1 MFLIIKCLKLGIVD
15 DEDDE
20 DDEDTL
26 VFNEKHN
33 VWVDTD
39 NNLCYT
45 NKDTTP
51 GPIGQ
56 VQRGMFLKFPD
67 PKMVKPKRTPEQE
80 RRLVSLQNHL
90 AKMNQARSM
99 GIFLDED
106 QRDMIED
113 EIKKLNAMS

>member
-1 MFLIIKCLKLGIVD
+1 M
-15 DEDDE
+15 DDE

-56 VQRGMFLKFPD
+56 IQRGMFFKFPGSKTD
-67 PKMVKPKRTPEQE
+67 KPKRTPEQE

-99 GIFLDED
+99 GMFLDED
-106 QRDMIED
+106 QRDEIED

>member
-1 MFLIIKCLKLGIVD
+1 MFLIVKCLKLGIVD
-15 DEDDE
+15 VEEDD

-26 VFNEKHN
+26 VFNEKHQ

-39 NNLCYT
+39 NNLCY
-45 NKDTTP
+45 KERDASS

-56 VQRGMFLKFPD
+56 VSRGNFIKFPT
-67 PKMVKPKRTPEQE
+67 KAKPKRTPEQE

-113 EIKKLNAMS
+113 EISQLIAMS

>member
-20 DDEDTL
+20 DTL
-26 VFNEKHN
+26 VFSEKHN

-56 VQRGMFLKFPD
+56 VQRGLFIKFPGSKTD
-67 PKMVKPKRTPEQE
+67 KPKRTPEQE
-80 RRLVSLQNHL
+80 RHLVSLQNHL

-106 QRDMIED
+106 QRDMIEA
-113 EIKKLNAMS
+113 EIRKLNAMS